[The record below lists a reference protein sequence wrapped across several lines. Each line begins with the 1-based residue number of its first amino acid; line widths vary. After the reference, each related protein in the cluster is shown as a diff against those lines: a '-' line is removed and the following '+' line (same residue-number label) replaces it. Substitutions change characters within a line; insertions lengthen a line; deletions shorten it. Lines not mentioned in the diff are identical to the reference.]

1 MNELNLINYMI
12 INKVRIEEGQNKIV
26 KLSVSKLPSGTEID
40 IFAHVYRSN
49 KPGPTVLVL
58 GGLHGDEINGIEIVR
73 KSISEGVFNNLKCGN
88 VIAIPLLNVYGFIN
102 YSRDLPD
109 GKDINRSFPGNST
122 GSLASR
128 VAKQLTQHILPLVD
142 FGMDFHTGGKSIH
155 NIPQIRIDA
164 TIKKAEELANEFGAP
179 FIIKSKLIPN
189 SLRKECNRRGLP
201 MLVFEGGESLRLDQ
215 NSIKIGKNGIKHIL
229 AYHKM
234 IAKPKFKKNDSIVIS
249 KAHWIRATFSGIFE
263 TNVKAGQYINKGDKL
278 GVISTPY
285 DNTVKIVKARKNGY
299 IYGLNNNPVINQGDA
314 LVHIG
319 E

>member
-1 MNELNLINYMI
+1 MI
-12 INKVRIEEGQNKIV
+12 INNIKIGEGQKKVV

-40 IFAHVYRSN
+40 IFAHVFRSEN
-49 KPGPTVLVL
+49 SGPITLVL

-73 KSISEGVFNNLKCGN
+73 KSISEGVFDNLKCGT

-102 YSRDLPD
+102 YSRDFPD
-109 GKDINRSFPGNST
+109 GKDINRSFPGNSN

-128 VAKQLTQHILPLVD
+128 VAKQLTQHILPVVD
-142 FGMDFHTGGKSIH
+142 FGIDFHTGGKSIH
-155 NIPQIRIDA
+155 NVPQVRIDSA
-164 TIKKAEELANEFGAP
+164 ISKSEELANEFGAP

-215 NSIKIGKNGIKHIL
+215 NSIKIGMDGIKNIL
-229 AYHKM
+229 GYNKM
-234 IAKPKFKKNDSIVIS
+234 LDKPKSKKNRSIVIS

-263 TNVKAGQYINKGDKL
+263 PIVKAGQYVNKGEKL

-285 DNTVKIVKARKNGY
+285 DNTVKAVKARKNGY
-299 IYGLNNNPVINQGDA
+299 IYGINNNPVVNQGDA
-314 LVHIG
+314 LIHIG

>member
-1 MNELNLINYMI
+1 MI
-12 INKVRIEEGQNKIV
+12 INKISIGEGQKKVV

-40 IFAHVYRSN
+40 ILAHVFRSN
-49 KPGPTVLVL
+49 KPGPTILVL

-73 KSISEGVFNNLKCGN
+73 KSINDGVFDKLKCGN

-109 GKDINRSFPGNST
+109 GKDINRSFPGNSN

-128 VAKQLTQHILPLVD
+128 VAKQLTQHILPIVD
-142 FGMDFHTGGKSIH
+142 FGIDFHTGGKSIH
-155 NIPQIRIDA
+155 NVPQIRIDA
-164 TIKKAEELANEFGAP
+164 TTNKAEELANEFGAP

-189 SLRKECNRRGLP
+189 SLRKECNKRGLP

-215 NSIKIGKNGIKHIL
+215 NSIKVGMNGIKNIL
-229 AYHKM
+229 AFNKM
-234 IAKPKFKKNDSIVIS
+234 ATKPKFKKNSSITIS
-249 KAHWIRATFSGIFE
+249 NAHWVRATFSGIFE
-263 TNVKAGQYINKGDKL
+263 PNIKAGQYINKGDKL
-278 GVISTPY
+278 GVISIPY
-285 DNTVKIVKARKNGY
+285 DKTIRIVKARKSGY